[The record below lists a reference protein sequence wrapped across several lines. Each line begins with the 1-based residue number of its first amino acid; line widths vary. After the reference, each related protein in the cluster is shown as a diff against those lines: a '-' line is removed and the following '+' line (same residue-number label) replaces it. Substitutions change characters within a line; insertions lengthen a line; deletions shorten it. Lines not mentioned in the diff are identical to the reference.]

1 MNSLLTE
8 VGRKLAD
15 RWLSA
20 LVLPGALFVAAAMC
34 GWWLGH
40 PHALDTG
47 RLEDTVRGAG
57 MIRDVDAMRFTFV
70 GDSMT
75 IGCAGD

>member
-47 RLEDTVRGAG
+47 RRYAG
-57 MIRDVDAMRFTFV
+57 SGSSWRV
-70 GDSMT
+70 GLRL
-75 IGCAGD
+75 CCLR